1 MRTGAYEKGE
11 SQLRELIEVRRRLE
25 AQNAAAMTALEEG
38 SAREERLELQVEAL
52 RRQVAEFETFK
63 ELWIA
68 NYKVEASNELTE
80 ALEQAKQAEAG
91 RAAAESRVVDLEN
104 ALALLRSQFGLEA
117 EKTRIALAKQARDD
131 RTPAT

>member
-104 ALALLRSQFGLEA
+104 ALALLQSQFGLEA